1 MSPLS
6 LARQAHARIIEM
18 IFSGAIAPG
27 DALQEAKLG
36 DVLEMSRTPVREAIK
51 RIEAEG
57 LAARDGRFLRV
68 RRLTR
73 AEVEEIFFLRGALE
87 SYSAGAATS
96 LPAADLDAIEARI
109 RALMDTGPE
118 AGSPGEEEEEGE
130 EHWRVDNAFHRLL
143 AGATGN
149 AVLLRTVDDLRLR
162 TCMFDHTQVPERF
175 RRGCE
180 EHLRILDALR
190 AADGPAAAR
199 LMAAHVAGARDA
211 ILARIDTLSGQT
223 R

>member
-36 DVLEMSRTPVREAIK
+36 DLLEMSRTPVREAIK

-68 RRLTR
+68 RRLSR

-96 LPAADLDAIEARI
+96 LPGPALDAIEARI

-118 AGSPGEEEEEGE
+118 ADSPGEEEEGE

-149 AVLLRTVDDLRLR
+149 ATLLRTVDDLRLR

-180 EHLRILDALR
+180 EHLAILDALR

-211 ILARIDTLSGQT
+211 ILARIDTLTGQT